1 MSYYRVYK
9 TFDEKNWK
17 VVLAIIK
24 IDKEEEEYGELGA
37 VVATDIPT
45 RDLARSI
52 ADLLNKD
59 QLKINKNFW
68 KC

>member
-24 IDKEEEEYGELGA
+24 IDKEEEEYGELGP

-52 ADLLNKD
+52 ADLLNKG
-59 QLKINKNFW
+59 QLKISKNFW